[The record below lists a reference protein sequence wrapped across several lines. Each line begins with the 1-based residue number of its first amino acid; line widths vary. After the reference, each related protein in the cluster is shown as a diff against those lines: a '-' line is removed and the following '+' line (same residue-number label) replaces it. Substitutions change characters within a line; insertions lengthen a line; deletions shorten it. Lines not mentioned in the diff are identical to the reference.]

1 MSASAIQLMVVGWSD
16 GRIPVDE
23 RIESPFFFFF
33 FCVLLLLD
41 SSLVVLSWS
50 SDLLDERR
58 RNNRGDKMTED
69 GVVLVMDAAD

>member
-1 MSASAIQLMVVGWSD
+1 MVVGWSD

-33 FCVLLLLD
+33 FCVLLLSD
-41 SSLVVLSWS
+41 SSSLVVLSWS

-58 RNNRGDKMTED
+58 RNNRGDKMAED
-69 GVVLVMDAAD
+69 GVVDVPLLVVMDAD